1 MKLRTKVLAS
11 FAVIMTVSLS
21 VFGFFTLNSV
31 ERDAKNLL
39 STKMESALRE
49 INSFEDS
56 PITASFSVAANVDFE
71 LLVGLYDSKG
81 ELLSFTETEIELNTI
96 NKPDVLSAI
105 SKPIEINGTKSY
117 LIRSIDLLNG
127 SFIILATGLE
137 PVQESVSAL
146 QQQISIAILV
156 ILFVSLILVFMIM
169 YKDLSAIK
177 KLTRQADLIS
187 NGNLE
192 AGLSLF
198 PGKSE
203 VADLSKSISA
213 MAFTLQKQSA
223 DMQQL
228 LGDISHELKTP
239 LTSIRGYTELL
250 SQKLSESED
259 DMRAFDILQSEID
272 HMTRLIEDILLM
284 SKLGAI
290 KYELEDEVDLGELVQ
305 ARFAILKELQ
315 PEREVKIVDECNQS
329 IKISLPLITRLIDN
343 LISNTMAHTS
353 ANDSV
358 SVFTFIEEG
367 SWSLQY
373 EDSGIGL
380 PQSYFQD
387 AGAEFIRFDD
397 RRSEGK
403 GTGLGL
409 SIIQQIVDQ
418 HDGTLTLG
426 KSYLGGLLLRITA
439 PIQN

>member
-11 FAVIMTVSLS
+11 FALIMTISLS
-21 VFGFFTLNSV
+21 VFGFFALNSV

-49 INSFEDS
+49 INSLEDS

-81 ELLSFTETEIELNTI
+81 ELLSFTETEIELNSI
-96 NKPDVLSAI
+96 DKPDVLSAI
-105 SKPIEINGTKSY
+105 ANPVEINGTKSY

-127 SFIILATGLE
+127 SFIILASGLE

-177 KLTRQADLIS
+177 KLTRDADLIS
-187 NGNLE
+187 NGNLQAE
-192 AGLSLF
+192 LSHI

-203 VADLSKSISA
+203 VAELSRSISA
-213 MAFTLQKQSA
+213 MSFTLQKQSS

-259 DMRAFDILQSEID
+259 DMRAFEILQSEID

-290 KYELEDEVDLGELVQ
+290 KYELEDEIDLGKLVQ
-305 ARFAILKELQ
+305 VRFAILKELQ

-353 ANDSV
+353 ATDSV
-358 SVFTFIEEG
+358 SIFTFVEDG
-367 SWSLQY
+367 TWSLQY

-387 AGAEFIRFDD
+387 AGKDFIRFDE

-409 SIIQQIVDQ
+409 SIIQQIVEQ

>member
-1 MKLRTKVLAS
+1 
-11 FAVIMTVSLS
+11 
-21 VFGFFTLNSV
+21 
-31 ERDAKNLL
+31 
-39 STKMESALRE
+39 
-49 INSFEDS
+49 
-56 PITASFSVAANVDFE
+56 
-71 LLVGLYDSKG
+71 
-81 ELLSFTETEIELNTI
+81 
-96 NKPDVLSAI
+96 
-105 SKPIEINGTKSY
+105 
-117 LIRSIDLLNG
+117 
-127 SFIILATGLE
+127 
-137 PVQESVSAL
+137 
-146 QQQISIAILV
+146 
-156 ILFVSLILVFMIM
+156 
-169 YKDLSAIK
+169 
-177 KLTRQADLIS
+177 LTRDADLIS

-192 AGLSLF
+192 AELSLF

-290 KYELEDEVDLGELVQ
+290 KYELEDEVDLGKLVQ

-329 IKISLPLITRLIDN
+329 IRISLPLITRLIDN

-367 SWSLQY
+367 AWSLQY

-387 AGAEFIRFDD
+387 AGAAFIRFDD

>member
-1 MKLRTKVLAS
+1 MKLRTKVLTS
-11 FAVIMTVSLS
+11 FAVIMTLSLS
-21 VFGFFTLNSV
+21 VFGLFTLNSV

-49 INSFEDS
+49 INTLEDS

-81 ELLSFTETEIELNTI
+81 ELLSFTETEIDLNTI
-96 NKPDVLSAI
+96 AKQDVLSAI
-105 SKPIEINGTKSY
+105 TKPIEVTGTKTY

-127 SFIILATGLE
+127 SFIILATGLG
-137 PVQESVSAL
+137 PVQESVTAL

-156 ILFVSLILVFMIM
+156 ILLVSLILVFMIM

-192 AGLSLF
+192 AELSLF

-259 DMRAFDILQSEID
+259 DMRAFEILQSEID
-272 HMTRLIEDILLM
+272 HMTRLIGDILLM

-290 KYELEDEVDLGELVQ
+290 KYELEDQVDLGELVQ

>member
-11 FAVIMTVSLS
+11 FAVIMTLSLS
-21 VFGFFTLNSV
+21 VFGFFALNSV

-49 INSFEDS
+49 INSLDDS

-81 ELLSFTETEIELNTI
+81 ELLSFTETEIELNSI
-96 NKPDVLSAI
+96 DKPDVLSAI
-105 SKPIEINGTKSY
+105 ANPVEINGTKSY

-146 QQQISIAILV
+146 QQQILFAILV
-156 ILFVSLILVFMIM
+156 ILFVSLILVFMII

-177 KLTRQADLIS
+177 KLTRDADLIS
-187 NGNLE
+187 NGNLQAE
-192 AGLSLF
+192 LSLI

-203 VADLSKSISA
+203 VADLSRSISA
-213 MAFTLQKQSA
+213 MAFTLQKQST

-239 LTSIRGYTELL
+239 LTSIKGYTELL

-259 DMRAFDILQSEID
+259 DMRAFEILQSEID

-284 SKLGAI
+284 SRLGAI
-290 KYELEDEVDLGELVQ
+290 KYELEDEVDLGKLVK
-305 ARFAILKELQ
+305 ARFAILQELQ
-315 PEREVKIVDECNQS
+315 PEREVKIIDECNQTVR
-329 IKISLPLITRLIDN
+329 ISLPLITRLIDN
-343 LISNTMAHTS
+343 LISNTMAHTL
-353 ANDSV
+353 ATDSV
-358 SVFTFIEEG
+358 SICTFIEDG
-367 SWSLQY
+367 TWSLQY

-380 PQSYFQD
+380 PPSYSQAPGSD
-387 AGAEFIRFDD
+387 FIRFDE

-409 SIIQQIVDQ
+409 SIIQQIVNQ
-418 HDGTLTLG
+418 HDGTLALG

-439 PIQN
+439 PIKN

>member
-11 FAVIMTVSLS
+11 FAVIMTLSLS
-21 VFGFFTLNSV
+21 VFGFFALKSV

-49 INSFEDS
+49 INSLDDS

-81 ELLSFTETEIELNTI
+81 ELLSFTETEIELNSI
-96 NKPDVLSAI
+96 YKPDVLSAI
-105 SKPIEINGTKSY
+105 ANPVEINGTKSY

-137 PVQESVSAL
+137 PAQESVSAL

-156 ILFVSLILVFMIM
+156 ILFVSLILVFMII

-177 KLTRQADLIS
+177 KLTRDADLIS
-187 NGNLE
+187 NGNLQAE
-192 AGLSLF
+192 LSLI

-203 VADLSKSISA
+203 VADLSRSISA
-213 MAFTLQKQSA
+213 MAFTLQKQST

-239 LTSIRGYTELL
+239 LTSIKGYTELL

-259 DMRAFDILQSEID
+259 DMRAFEILQSEID

-284 SKLGAI
+284 SRLGAI
-290 KYELEDEVDLGELVQ
+290 KYELEDEVDLGKLVK
-305 ARFAILKELQ
+305 ARFAILQELQ
-315 PEREVKIVDECNQS
+315 PEREVKIIDECNQTVR
-329 IKISLPLITRLIDN
+329 ISLPLITRLIDN
-343 LISNTMAHTS
+343 LISNTMAHTL
-353 ANDSV
+353 ATDSV
-358 SVFTFIEEG
+358 SICTFIENG
-367 SWSLQY
+367 TWSLQY
-373 EDSGIGL
+373 EDSGNGL
-380 PQSYFQD
+380 PPSYLQA
-387 AGAEFIRFDD
+387 AGSDFSRFDE

-409 SIIQQIVDQ
+409 SIIQQIVNQ
-418 HDGTLTLG
+418 HDGTLALG

-439 PIQN
+439 PIKN